1 MLLITYNIG
10 QLYIFENIQAYVYCQ
25 SSCSQ
30 SLELYTDIKHL
41 EIITPK
47 EIDLKIIDST
57 SQNIIHGHEIWASGK
72 IIAKIRMTWH
82 SRITFLKPYEYI
94 DEMFAGPFKKWRH
107 LHKFNDIDGKE
118 KTEIID
124 EIEFEL
130 PYGILG
136 KLFEGYVYKQ
146 LQKIFE
152 NRKIS
157 TIKVLE
163 R

>member
-1 MLLITYNIG
+1 LKTFRHTFIVKVHVARVWN
-10 QLYIFENIQAYVYCQ
+10 F
-25 SSCSQ
+25 
-30 SLELYTDIKHL
+30 YTDIKHL

-47 EIDLKIIDST
+47 EMDLKIIDST

>member
-1 MLLITYNIG
+1 
-10 QLYIFENIQAYVYCQ
+10 
-25 SSCSQ
+25 
-30 SLELYTDIKHL
+30 
-41 EIITPK
+41 
-47 EIDLKIIDST
+47 
-57 SQNIIHGHEIWASGK
+57 
-72 IIAKIRMTWH
+72 MTWH

-157 TIKVLE
+157 TIKFLE